1 VTTVVEDPEKLRER
15 LRAMPVPEPRPGF
28 ADRVL
33 AIATAGRPKREAGGI
48 RNVLSRPLTWW
59 AACIGAATASVA
71 WILVMS
77 LYGHAPQ
84 EPSVMLALHESRE
97 ISLVIDS
104 ERALEG
110 ATIRL
115 HITGGVAL
123 AGYEDQHEIQ
133 WLASLNQGVNLLS
146 LPVIARAPGDGSV
159 VAEIEHEGRTR
170 RVSVTMHVSA
180 LPLTT
185 MAPVRG

>member
-1 VTTVVEDPEKLRER
+1 VVEDLEKLRER
-15 LRAMPVPEPRPGF
+15 LRTMPVPEPRPGF
-28 ADRVL
+28 VDRVL
-33 AIATAGRPKREAGGI
+33 AIATAGRPRPEARGI
-48 RNVLSRPLTWW
+48 RGALSRPLTWW
-59 AACIGAATASVA
+59 AACIGAATASAA
-71 WILVMS
+71 WIVVMT

-84 EPSVMLALHESRE
+84 VPRVMLALNESRE

-115 HITGGVAL
+115 HVTGGVAL
-123 AGYEDQHEIQ
+123 AGYEGQQEIQ
-133 WLASLNQGVNLLS
+133 WLTSLNQGANLLS
-146 LPVIARAPGDGSV
+146 LPVIGRAPGDGSV

-170 RVSVTMHVSA
+170 RVSVTMHVST

>member
-1 VTTVVEDPEKLRER
+1 VVEDLEKLRER

-28 ADRVL
+28 VDRVL
-33 AIATAGRPKREAGGI
+33 AIATAGRPRPEARGI
-48 RNVLSRPLTWW
+48 RGALSRPLTWW
-59 AACIGAATASVA
+59 AACIGAATASAA
-71 WILVMS
+71 WIVVMT

-84 EPSVMLALHESRE
+84 VPRVMLALNESRE

-115 HITGGVAL
+115 HVTGGVAL
-123 AGYEDQHEIQ
+123 AGYEGQQEIQ
-133 WLASLNQGVNLLS
+133 WLTSLNQGANLLS
-146 LPVIARAPGDGSV
+146 LPVIGRAPGDGSV

-170 RVSVTMHVSA
+170 RVSVTMHVST

>member
-1 VTTVVEDPEKLRER
+1 MVEDLEKLREH
-15 LRAMPVPEPRPGF
+15 LRAMPMPEPRPGF
-28 ADRVL
+28 VDRAL
-33 AIATAGRPKREAGGI
+33 AIATAGHAKREARGI
-48 RNVLSRPLTWW
+48 RGALSRPLTWW
-59 AACIGAATASVA
+59 AAGIGAAAASVA

-84 EPSVMLALHESRE
+84 EPRVMLALNESRE

-115 HITGGVAL
+115 HVTGGVAL
-123 AGYEDQHEIQ
+123 AGYEGQQEIQ
-133 WLASLNQGVNLLS
+133 WLASLNQGANLLS

-170 RVSVTMHVSA
+170 RVSVAMHVSA
-180 LPLTT
+180 QPLTT
-185 MAPVRG
+185 TAPVRG